1 MYFQC
6 IIFQLMVCGVH
17 GEHTQHV
24 LKHVEPGNS
33 RGLEHVPILLRREVE
48 VIVRDLLQKPRIVI
62 QTLAQ
67 VRNYHE

>member
-1 MYFQC
+1 
-6 IIFQLMVCGVH
+6 MVCGVH

-24 LKHVEPGNS
+24 QKHVELDNS

-62 QTLAQ
+62 QTRAQQQ
-67 VRNYHE
+67 VRSYHE